1 MLELVIEGK
10 CQSWQQ
16 ELIVLEFD
24 VEGGYRNWSQEVVVE
39 AAIVVNSSC
48 CWKLVII

>member
-1 MLELVIEGK
+1 MGLDCMLELVIEGK

-24 VEGGYRNWSQEVVVE
+24 VEGGYRN
-39 AAIVVNSSC
+39 
-48 CWKLVII
+48 